1 MTKLLKI
8 FLPPFT
14 GFVVFF
20 LAVRY
25 STLYFTLKIDEM
37 GEGNLT
43 SFMAFY
49 RYMLPLLF
57 TVAVLTQLLIIV
69 PVFDSIKAKSRV
81 DKLNAVIDLGFI
93 CLLFAFSISYAIS
106 DLNDSVK
113 HFFKLL
119 IFMTSVQMIYWMI
132 NLFVLRLLK

>member
-8 FLPPFT
+8 ILPPFT
-14 GFVVFF
+14 GFAVFF

-49 RYMLPLLF
+49 RYVLPLLF
-57 TVAVLTQLLIIV
+57 TVAVLTQLLIVV
-69 PVFDSIKAKSRV
+69 PVFDIIKGKLKA
-81 DKLNAVIDLGFI
+81 DKINAIIDLIFI
-93 CLLFAFSISYAIS
+93 CLLFAFGISYAIS
-106 DLNDSVK
+106 DLHNNFI
-113 HFFKLL
+113 HFIKLL
-119 IFMTSVQMIYWMI
+119 IFMTSVQLIYWAI
-132 NLFVLRLLK
+132 NLFILRLLK

>member
-69 PVFDSIKAKSRV
+69 PVFD
-81 DKLNAVIDLGFI
+81 KLNAVIDLGFI

>member
-43 SFMAFY
+43 SFMALY
-49 RYMLPLLF
+49 RYMLPLF
-57 TVAVLTQLLIIV
+57 FSVAVLTQLLIIV
-69 PVFDSIKAKSRV
+69 PLFNNLTGKPKANKI
-81 DKLNAVIDLGFI
+81 NTVIDLSFI
-93 CLLFAFSISYAIS
+93 CFLFALGISYAIS
-106 DLNDSVK
+106 DLHNNFI
-113 HFFKLL
+113 HFTKLF
-119 IFMTSVQMIYWMI
+119 IFMSAVQLVYWMI
-132 NLFVLRLLK
+132 NLFILRLLK